1 MRTGLLV
8 AFEGIDGAGKTTQ
21 LGLLAT
27 RLEERGWRVVRTKEP
42 TDGPHGRR
50 LRASAQTGRLPADEE
65 LELFLRDRA
74 EHVDAVMSP
83 ALARGDA
90 VLVDRYMWSTA
101 AYQGARGLDPFAILA
116 RNAAFPIPDLVV
128 LLDVDPAVGV
138 GRVRARDQRENL
150 FEQLEALTEARRIF
164 LALVAP
170 PVVRI
175 DGDRPIAVVAAA
187 VEASLNVSGAPADPP
202 GG

>member
-1 MRTGLLV
+1 MRTGLLI

-21 LGLLAT
+21 LGLLAST
-27 RLEERGWRVVRTKEP
+27 LERQGWRVLRTKEP
-42 TDGPHGRR
+42 TDGPFGRR
-50 LRASAQTGRLPADEE
+50 LRESARTGRLPADEE

-74 EHVDAVMSP
+74 EHVDAVIRP

-90 VLVDRYMWSTA
+90 VLVDRYVWSTA
-101 AYQGARGLDPFAILA
+101 AYQGARGLDPSAILA
-116 RNAAFPIPDLVV
+116 RNAAFPVPDLVV

-164 LALVAP
+164 LELVAR
-170 PVVRI
+170 PVVHI
-175 DGDRPIAVVAAA
+175 DGDRPIPQVAA
-187 VEASLNVSGAPADPP
+187 EILNALGVLADRP

>member
-1 MRTGLLV
+1 VRTGLLI

-21 LGLLAT
+21 LGLLAS
-27 RLEERGWRVVRTKEP
+27 RLEQRGWRVLRTKEP

-50 LRASAQTGRLPADEE
+50 LRESARAGRLPADEE

-74 EHVDAVMSP
+74 EHVEHVIRP
-83 ALARGDA
+83 ALARGEA
-90 VLVDRYMWSTA
+90 VLVDRYVWSTA
-101 AYQGARGLDPFAILA
+101 AYQGARGLDPSAILA
-116 RNAAFPIPDLVV
+116 RNAAFPVPDLVV

-150 FEQLEALTEARRIF
+150 FEQLEALTDARRIF

-175 DGDRPIAVVAAA
+175 DGDRPIAHVAA
-187 VEASLNVSGAPADPP
+187 EILNALGALADPP